1 MKDLCRSCY
10 HSWVAVLP
18 LPVVVLAVMMTAPAS
33 LASVPSAAGGL
44 SWAAGEKAALAS
56 SGSKTRRRDPF
67 VVPSRVKVE
76 PKAEIKPKT
85 SPVPAIESRLSE
97 YRNLVRQAAATGGV
111 APDKLSP
118 YLVEELTVTGIFRT
132 SAGYGAFVMAE
143 PTKLTFFVRPGMRTY
158 DGAVKEVTPTG
169 VRFVKNIRYDD
180 GSVRQQLEFRALRSG
195 K

>member
-10 HSWVAVLP
+10 HSWVAILP
-18 LPVVVLAVMMTAPAS
+18 LPVVALLAVIAAPAS
-33 LASVPSAAGGL
+33 LASASSAARTL
-44 SWAAGEKAALAS
+44 TWAAKAAP
-56 SGSKTRRRDPF
+56 SGSKARRRDPF

-76 PKAEIKPKT
+76 PKAEAKKEPKT
-85 SPVPAIESRLSE
+85 LPVPAVESRLSE
-97 YRNLVRQAAATGGV
+97 YRSLVRQAAATGGV

-158 DGAVKEVTPTG
+158 DGAIKEVTPTG